1 MVAIFLPRISKSSN
15 APLNPLLLLISIQ
28 VIPLDGFGKT
38 RPKSAFRSAMST
50 KLRILNWKYPN
61 GAVKGLT

>member
-28 VIPLDGFGKT
+28 VRPLEGFGQT
-38 RPKSAFRSAMST
+38 RPNSAFRSAMYT
-50 KLRILNWKYPN
+50 KLRII
-61 GAVKGLT
+61 T